1 MWSCLLPDLN
11 LGVTV
16 PVVVLISH
24 LILGFS
30 SLCIYLYRDASDTW
44 MFVLTM
50 IIQFYIAQ
58 FNTRDISS
66 GTYID
71 SVLLIKGIFYTITHP
86 MLFQTRVVLFIHI
99 QIQVLAYVIT
109 DHIIFG
115 LFFIQ
120 SYFMTTKS
128 A

>member
-1 MWSCLLPDLN
+1 
-11 LGVTV
+11 
-16 PVVVLISH
+16 
-24 LILGFS
+24 
-30 SLCIYLYRDASDTW
+30 

-66 GTYID
+66 GTFID
-71 SVLLIKGIFYTITHP
+71 SVLLIKGIFFYNITHP
-86 MLFQTRVVLFIHI
+86 MLFQTCVVLFIHI
-99 QIQVLAYVIT
+99 QIQVLTYIIT

-120 SYFMTTKS
+120 SYFMTTKTDQFTS
-128 A
+128 CKD